1 MIVIPMAGASRR
13 FYLAGYDV
21 PKYRL
26 MLQGRS
32 LFDHAVTS
40 FEAYFETEPF
50 LFILR
55 DDGDAP
61 AFVEAR
67 LKGLGLRHGSL
78 VALGA
83 PTSGQATTV
92 ILGLDGIG
100 CPADEPI
107 TVFNIDTFR
116 PGFRYPEADWFAH
129 SDGYLEVIRAHDPA
143 LSFVR
148 PDPAAREP
156 RVLETAEKKVISD
169 LASTGLYHFRRSDDF
184 HAAYAL
190 EQKRP
195 SAGELYIA
203 PLYNHLI
210 AAGKPVHFR
219 LLEPQD
225 NVFCGTP
232 QQYHELLRSG
242 AGV

>member
-13 FYLAGYDV
+13 FYLAGYDT

-26 MLQGRS
+26 MLDGRS
-32 LFDHAVTS
+32 LFDHAVAS
-40 FEAYFETEPF
+40 FQAYCETEPC

-61 AFVEAR
+61 AFVESRIKA
-67 LKGLGLRHGSL
+67 LGIRHGTL

-92 ILGLDGIG
+92 ILGLDSLG

-129 SDGYLEVIRAHDPA
+129 SDGYLEVIRASDPG
-143 LSFVR
+143 LSSVR
-148 PDPAAREP
+148 PDPATREP

-169 LASTGLYHFRRSDDF
+169 LAGTGLYHFRRADDF
-184 HAAYAL
+184 HAAYAK
-190 EQKRP
+190 ERDRP

-203 PLYNHLI
+203 PIYNHLI
-210 AAGKPVHFR
+210 AAGKRVHFR
-219 LLEPQD
+219 LLEPHEH
-225 NVFCGTP
+225 VSCGTP
-232 QQYHELLRSG
+232 QQYQALLRG
-242 AGV
+242 

>member
-1 MIVIPMAGASRR
+1 
-13 FYLAGYDV
+13 LD
-21 PKYRL
+21 
-26 MLQGRS
+26 GRS
-32 LFDHAVTS
+32 LFDHAVGS

-61 AFVEAR
+61 AFVEGR
-67 LKGLGLRHGSL
+67 LKALGIRHGTL

-92 ILGLDGIG
+92 ILGLDSIG

-116 PGFRYPEADWFAH
+116 PGFRYPEADWFAE
-129 SDGYLEVIRAHDPA
+129 SDGYLEVIRASDPG

-148 PDPAAREP
+148 PDPATKAP

-169 LASTGLYHFRRSDDF
+169 LASTGLYHFRRADHF
-184 HAAYAL
+184 HAAYDQERL
-190 EQKRP
+190 RP
-195 SAGELYIA
+195 SAAELYIA

-219 LLEPQD
+219 LLEPHQ

-232 QQYHELLRSG
+232 QQYRALLG
-242 AGV
+242 GGPI

>member
-26 MLQGRS
+26 MLDGRS

-40 FEAYFETEPF
+40 FQAYFETEPF

-61 AFVEAR
+61 AFVDSRIKA
-67 LKGLGLRHGSL
+67 LGIRHGAK
-78 VALGA
+78 VVLGA
-83 PTSGQATTV
+83 PTTGQATTV
-92 ILGLDGIG
+92 ILGLNDIG
-100 CPADEPI
+100 CPGDEPI

-116 PGFRYPEADWFAH
+116 PGFRYPEADWFAQ
-129 SDGYLEVIRAHDPA
+129 SDGYLEVIRAQDPGLSFARADPA
-143 LSFVR
+143 T
-148 PDPAAREP
+148 REP

-169 LASTGLYHFRRSDDF
+169 LASTGLYHFRRADDF
-184 HAAYAL
+184 HAAYDQ
-190 EQKRP
+190 ERKRP

-210 AAGKPVHFR
+210 AAGKRVHYR
-219 LLEPQD
+219 LLEAHD

-232 QQYHELLRSG
+232 QQYRALLLGGG
-242 AGV
+242 AL

>member
-26 MLQGRS
+26 MLEGRS
-32 LFDHAVTS
+32 LFDHAVAS

-61 AFVEAR
+61 TFVEGRIKA
-67 LKGLGLRHGSL
+67 LGIRHGTL
-78 VALGA
+78 AALAA

-92 ILGLDGIG
+92 ILGLDSIG

-116 PGFRYPEADWFAH
+116 PGFRYPDADWFAH
-129 SDGYLEVIRAHDPA
+129 SDGYLEVIRSHDPA
-143 LSFVR
+143 LSFIR
-148 PDPAAREP
+148 PDPATADP

-169 LASTGLYHFRRSDDF
+169 LASTGLYHFRRADDF
-184 HAAYAL
+184 HAAYTK
-190 EQKRP
+190 EREHP

-203 PLYNHLI
+203 PMYNHLI
-210 AAGKPVHFR
+210 AAGKQVHFR

-232 QQYHELLRSG
+232 QQYQALLRG
-242 AGV
+242 

>member
-26 MLQGRS
+26 MLEGRS
-32 LFDHAVTS
+32 LFDHAVAS

-67 LKGLGLRHGSL
+67 LKALHIRHGSL

-92 ILGLDGIG
+92 ILGLDEIG
-100 CPADEPI
+100 CPGDEPI

-116 PGFRYPEADWFAH
+116 PGFRYPDADWFAH
-129 SDGYLEVIRAHDPA
+129 SDGYLEVIRASDPG

-148 PDPAAREP
+148 PDPSTQEP

-169 LASTGLYHFRRSDDF
+169 LGSTGLYHFNRADDF
-184 HAAYAL
+184 HTAY
-190 EQKRP
+190 EQERQRP

-203 PLYNHLI
+203 PMYNHLI
-210 AAGKPVHFR
+210 AAGKRVHFR

-232 QQYHELLRSG
+232 QQYQALLLG
-242 AGV
+242 GVGF

>member
-26 MLQGRS
+26 MLDGRS
-32 LFDHAVTS
+32 LFDHAVAS
-40 FEAYFETEPF
+40 FQAYFETEPF

-61 AFVEAR
+61 AFVESR
-67 LKGLGLRHGSL
+67 LKALGIRHGTL
-78 VALGA
+78 AALGA

-92 ILGLDGIG
+92 ILGLDDIG

-129 SDGYLEVIRAHDPA
+129 SDGYLEVVRASDPG

-148 PDPAAREP
+148 ADPGTPEP

-169 LASTGLYHFRRSDDF
+169 LASTGLYHFRRADDF
-184 HAAYAL
+184 HTAYDK
-190 EQKRP
+190 ERMRP

-203 PLYNHLI
+203 PMYNHLI
-210 AAGKPVHFR
+210 AAGKQVHFR

-232 QQYHELLRSG
+232 QQYQALLRG
-242 AGV
+242 GVGF

>member
-26 MLQGRS
+26 ILDGRS
-32 LFDHAVTS
+32 LFDHAVRS

-61 AFVEAR
+61 AFVEGR
-67 LKGLGLRHGSL
+67 LKALGIRHGTL

-92 ILGLDGIG
+92 ILGLDSIG

-116 PGFRYPEADWFAH
+116 PGFRYPEADWFAE
-129 SDGYLEVIRAHDPA
+129 SEGYLEVIRASDPG

-148 PDPAAREP
+148 PDPATKAP

-169 LASTGLYHFRRSDDF
+169 LASTGLYHFRRADHF
-184 HAAYAL
+184 HAAYDQERL
-190 EQKRP
+190 RP
-195 SAGELYIA
+195 SAAELYIA

-219 LLEPQD
+219 LLEPHQ

-232 QQYHELLRSG
+232 QQYRALLG
-242 AGV
+242 GGPI